1 MIIDDSIDEL
11 KERFPTFEETYDGE
25 DDPYLIYGAFGSY
38 ALDIINIFMLGE
50 DAPQNYFYSNLRAR
64 GLNEDSIRTEVV
76 KIFNY
81 IDELFFEKNSD
92 LQDILNTCFFEA
104 LMGNDYS
111 YNLARK
117 YFSKDTY
124 NHYLE
129 VTKRV
134 I

>member
-38 ALDIINIFMLGE
+38 TLDIINIFMLDE
-50 DAPQNYFYSNLRAR
+50 DAPQNYFYSNLR
-64 GLNEDSIRTEVV
+64 GGIFNEDSIRTEVV

-81 IDELFFEKNSD
+81 IDEIFLKKNSD
-92 LQDILNTCFFEA
+92 LEDILNTCLFEA

-111 YNLARK
+111 YNPARK

>member
-1 MIIDDSIDEL
+1 
-11 KERFPTFEETYDGE
+11 
-25 DDPYLIYGAFGSY
+25 
-38 ALDIINIFMLGE
+38 
-50 DAPQNYFYSNLRAR
+50 
-64 GLNEDSIRTEVV
+64 
-76 KIFNY
+76 
-81 IDELFFEKNSD
+81 
-92 LQDILNTCFFEA
+92 
-104 LMGNDYS
+104 MGNDCS

>member
-38 ALDIINIFMLGE
+38 TLDIINIFMLDE
-50 DAPQNYFYSNLRAR
+50 DAPQNYFYSNLR
-64 GLNEDSIRTEVV
+64 GGIFNEDSIRKEVV

-81 IDELFFEKNSD
+81 IDEIFLKKNSD
-92 LQDILNTCFFEA
+92 LEDILNTCLFEA

>member
-38 ALDIINIFMLGE
+38 ALDIINIFMLDE
-50 DAPQNYFYSNLRAR
+50 DAPQNYFYSNLRE
-64 GLNEDSIRTEVV
+64 GDLNENSIRTEVV

-92 LQDILNTCFFEA
+92 LQDILNTFLFEA

-117 YFSKDTY
+117 YFGNDTY

>member
-38 ALDIINIFMLGE
+38 ALDIINIFMLDE
-50 DAPQNYFYSNLRAR
+50 DAPQNYFYSNLREG

-81 IDELFFEKNSD
+81 IDELFLKK
-92 LQDILNTCFFEA
+92 I
-104 LMGNDYS
+104 
-111 YNLARK
+111 
-117 YFSKDTY
+117 
-124 NHYLE
+124 
-129 VTKRV
+129 V
-134 I
+134 IFKIY

>member
-11 KERFPTFEETYDGE
+11 KERFPTFQETYDGE
-25 DDPYLIYGAFGSY
+25 DNPYLIYGAFGSY
-38 ALDIINIFMLGE
+38 ALDIINIFMLDE
-50 DAPQNYFYSNLRAR
+50 DAPQNYFYSNLRE
-64 GLNEDSIRTEVV
+64 GDLNEDSIRTEVV

-92 LQDILNTCFFEA
+92 LQDILNTCLFEA

-117 YFSKDTY
+117 YFSNDTY

>member
-1 MIIDDSIDEL
+1 MTIDYSIDEL

-38 ALDIINIFMLGE
+38 ALDIINIFMLDE
-50 DAPQNYFYSNLRAR
+50 DAPQNYFYSNLRER
-64 GLNEDSIRTEVV
+64 GLNKDSIRTEVV

-81 IDELFFEKNSD
+81 IDELFLKKNSD
-92 LQDILNTCFFEA
+92 LQDILNTCLFEA